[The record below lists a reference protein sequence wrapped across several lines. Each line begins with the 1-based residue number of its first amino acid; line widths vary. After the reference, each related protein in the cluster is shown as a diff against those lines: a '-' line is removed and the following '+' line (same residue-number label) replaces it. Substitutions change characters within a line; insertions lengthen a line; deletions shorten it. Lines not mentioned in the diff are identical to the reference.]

1 MAKRDKV
8 LDKFHSRPIFHP
20 TVRSRGDTLP
30 IIYLKT
36 VSSGAKIKVL
46 IKLQLQNAIRPCHNA
61 QESPTAVTLSTLST
75 TVAVTSN

>member
-20 TVRSRGDTLP
+20 TLHSRGDTLP

-36 VSSGAKIKVL
+36 FSSIAKIKVL
-46 IKLQLQNAIRPCHNA
+46 LKFQLSNAIQTYRNA
-61 QESPTAVTLSTLST
+61 QESPTAVNLSTLST
-75 TVAVTSN
+75 R